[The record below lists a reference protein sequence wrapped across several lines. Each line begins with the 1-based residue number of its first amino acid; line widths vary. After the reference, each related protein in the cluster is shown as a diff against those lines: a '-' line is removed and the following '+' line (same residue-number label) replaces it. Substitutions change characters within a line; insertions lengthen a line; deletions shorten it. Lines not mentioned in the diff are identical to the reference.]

1 MAITTQERTN
11 ILKLTVGLFNAA
23 PGANYMSEFTSVFE
37 ANGHNLAALAGT
49 LGTTGAFQSLY
60 PNFQTAS
67 EFATKFLTTLGLQ
80 GNTEAV
86 DFVTAKFN
94 AGVPKAQIIYD
105 AVVAL
110 DASTS
115 AEFAAAKA
123 ILVNK
128 AAVAENYSV
137 TLAASS
143 TSLAAL
149 QGALANVTADPASV
163 TAANAANAG
172 GNGQTFTLTTGTDNF
187 NPTSAIAGSKTT
199 DGNDTFRAVTSGELT
214 SADVI
219 NGGGGTDTLNATQ
232 AAATAGVT
240 VKPLLTSVEVINLT
254 VNGLAAAATTASSA
268 TLDLGDST
276 GVTQVWL
283 KDATGTGGISGTGAG
298 GAVTTTFNNL
308 AAGVAVGISGG
319 VAGAADGTAAG
330 SIPSLTVGVKDAA
343 TNTADALT
351 INLKDALAGT
361 VTAANIETITLSNSN
376 TTATASSTIAAL
388 TADKVKTLNIDGS
401 GTLTVT
407 ALTGTGATLTNL
419 NIAGSGK
426 NTITTA
432 TATQTALKTI
442 DASTATGNNTVVIS
456 GTAIAN
462 TTVKMGSG
470 ADTVAFDTAAE
481 LNTAKGTEGAITG
494 GDGKDTIKLG
504 NSTTN
509 AAFDSTEVAQ
519 IAKAT
524 GFEVLE
530 TAYAGASNTASVS
543 LVASDFTGIS
553 EFVFSGATTGTAA
566 TGIGGGT
573 TTGAT
578 DAKAAVAVTGVEN
591 NDVFVFS
598 ASQTGGAGASAPSS
612 GDAANGAAAATF
624 AAKVDGGANVLNIT
638 LKSSATDDAA
648 KIVLTGADGVA
659 ATGAHETNGEQSGKA
674 AVIASEFE
682 TVNLVS
688 SGKSATT
695 FTNANKLDGGASATG
710 GTAGDAITVGTNGKL
725 VITGDKHLDLTE
737 GVGGSNATVDA
748 TNFTGMLQV
757 KTTTGNNTLIG
768 GSNKDVLEG
777 GSGVDTYTGNGGA
790 DTFKIATA
798 GEAGTTG
805 AENITDFA
813 LGVGGDT
820 LDLVATTILADRATA
835 LDVKTAITSVEAA
848 DTLTATVSK
857 GIITLAG
864 NATAKIDTVA
874 ELKAIFELLDTDSQ
888 IDVGAIVMGGNTYVL
903 IDNNAATGVVQ
914 DIVQLVGV
922 TSAVGVSTTA
932 ATGYITVA

>member
-1 MAITTQERTN
+1 MSI
-11 ILKLTVGLFNAA
+11 ILALPAQKLVLNA
-23 PGANYMSEFTSVFE
+23 
-37 ANGHNLAALAGT
+37 
-49 LGTTGAFQSLY
+49 
-60 PNFQTAS
+60 
-67 EFATKFLTTLGLQ
+67 FATFTG
-80 GNTEAV
+80 
-86 DFVTAKFN
+86 TA
-94 AGVPKAQIIYD
+94 P
-105 AVVAL
+105 
-110 DASTS
+110 S
-115 AEFAAAKA
+115 AAAFDQHVA
-123 ILVNK
+123 YIDSYGE
-128 AAVAENYSV
+128 AAYVSFLNSVARDIPV
-137 TLAASS
+137 ATLAANLLTNLGLGAVFTQAEAVAYLNSNLS
-143 TSLAAL
+143 NLGGAMTAVATATLNYVSDPSFAKNAEMLAAKTAWTNTAT
-149 QGALANVTADPASV
+149 GALNYSS
-163 TAANAANAG
+163 NAANTSSSALTG
-172 GNGQTFTLTTGTDNF
+172 AVSSGGQTLTLTTGTDNF
-187 NPTSAIAGSKTT
+187 NPTSAVAGMKTT
-199 DGNDTFRAVTSGELT
+199 DGNDIFRAVTSGELT

-219 NGGGGTDTLNATQ
+219 NGGGGTDTLNAVQTG
-232 AAATAGVT
+232 ATAGVT
-240 VKPLLTSVEVINLT
+240 VKPLLTSVEVVNFT
-254 VNGLAAAATTASSA
+254 VNSGATDSNTA

-276 GVTQVWL
+276 GVTEVVL
-283 KDATGTGGISGTGAG
+283 KDALSVNHASNTLG
-298 GAVTTTFNNL
+298 VTFNNV
-308 AAGVAVGISGG
+308 ASGVKVGISGG
-319 VAGAADGTAAG
+319 VKGSSAGVAAD
-330 SIPSLTVGVKDAA
+330 LTVGVKDAA

-351 INLKDALAGT
+351 INLKDALANT

-376 TTATASSTIAAL
+376 TTATATSTIAAL

-442 DASTATGNNTVVIS
+442 DASTATGANTVVIS

-462 TTVKMGSG
+462 TTIKMGSG

-481 LNTAKGTEGAITG
+481 INTAKGTEGAITG
-494 GDGKDTIKLG
+494 GDGKDTIKLS
-504 NSTTN
+504 NN
-509 AAFDSTEVAQ
+509 AANNAFDATEVAQ

-530 TAYAGASNTASVS
+530 TAYVGASNTASVS

-553 EFVFSGATTGTAA
+553 EFVFSGATTGK
-566 TGIGGGT
+566 TGAS
-573 TTGAT
+573 TGAT
-578 DAKAAVAVTGVEN
+578 AGATDSSAAVAVTGVEN

-598 ASQTGGAGASAPSS
+598 ANQTGGAGVSVSNATD
-612 GDAANGAAAATF
+612 DAAAGAAAATF

-638 LKSSATDDAA
+638 LKSSATDDSA
-648 KIVLTGADGVA
+648 KIVLQGAAGVA
-659 ATGAHETNGEQSGKA
+659 GGASTADNSGKA
-674 AVIASEFE
+674 AVVASEFE

-695 FTNANKLDGGASATG
+695 FANTNKLDGGASATG
-710 GTAGDAITVGTNGKL
+710 GTAGDAITIGTNGKL

-748 TNFTGMLQV
+748 KDFTGMLQV

-777 GSGVDTYTGNGGA
+777 GSGVDTYTGNSGT

-805 AENITDFA
+805 GENITDFA
-813 LGVGGDT
+813 LGVGGDI
-820 LDLVATTILADRATA
+820 LDIISATVLADNATA
-835 LDVKTAITSVEAA
+835 TSVFGAITGGVAG

-874 ELKAIFELLDTDSQ
+874 ELKAIFELLDTNSQ
-888 IDVGAIVMGGNTYVL
+888 VDVGAIVMGGNTYVL
-903 IDNNAATGVVQ
+903 IDDNQAAGIVT
-914 DIVQLVGV
+914 DIIQLVGV
-922 TSAVGVSTTA
+922 TTATSVATVA
-932 ATGYITVA
+932 ATGSITIG

>member
-1 MAITTQERTN
+1 MTYFTTGVQLQAALNALPTTKTGQFVAFDSFFYGQQYLGAYAGTLSPIEHFVQIGADRGYKPNATFDPTYYANAFADLKGKGFNSADLLYHFLKYGLDEGRTPN
-11 ILKLTVGLFNAA
+11 AELATFNGTAYLAANPDVAAYVNANLAQFGNSVTNGALAHYVKFGAAEGRAA
-23 PGANYMSEFTSVFE
+23 PGTSV
-37 ANGHNLAALAGT
+37 
-49 LGTTGAFQSLY
+49 S
-60 PNFQTAS
+60 
-67 EFATKFLTTLGLQ
+67 
-80 GNTEAV
+80 
-86 DFVTAKFN
+86 
-94 AGVPKAQIIYD
+94 
-105 AVVAL
+105 
-110 DASTS
+110 
-115 AEFAAAKA
+115 
-123 ILVNK
+123 
-128 AAVAENYSV
+128 
-137 TLAASS
+137 
-143 TSLAAL
+143 
-149 QGALANVTADPASV
+149 
-163 TAANAANAG
+163 
-172 GNGQTFTLTTGTDNF
+172 NGQTFTLTTGTDNF
-187 NPTSAIAGSKTT
+187 NPTSAIAGNKTT

-388 TADKVKTLNIDGS
+388 TADKLKTLNIDGS

-432 TATQTALKTI
+432 TGTQTALKTI

-462 TTVKMGSG
+462 TTIKMGSG
-470 ADTVAFDTAAE
+470 NDTVAFDTAAE

-494 GDGKDTIKLG
+494 GEGKDTIKLG
-504 NSTTN
+504 NSTAN
-509 AAFDSTEVAQ
+509 AAFDATEVAQ

-530 TAYAGASNTASVS
+530 TAYAGASNTVSVS

-553 EFVFSGATTGTAA
+553 EFVFSGATTGK
-566 TGIGGGT
+566 TGAS
-573 TTGAT
+573 TGAT
-578 DAKAAVAVTGVEN
+578 AGATDSSAAVAVTGVEN

-598 ASQTGGAGASAPSS
+598 ANQTGGAGVSVGNTSD
-612 GDAANGAAAATF
+612 DAAAGAAAATF

-638 LKSSATDDAA
+638 LKSSATDATAA
-648 KIVLTGADGVA
+648 ITLQGAAGVA
-659 ATGAHETNGEQSGKA
+659 GGASTADNSGKA
-674 AVIASEFE
+674 AVVASEFE

-688 SGKSATT
+688 SGKSADT

-710 GTAGDAITVGTNGKL
+710 GTAGDAITIGTNGKL

-748 TNFTGMLQV
+748 SGFTGQLQV

-790 DTFKIATA
+790 DTFKIGV

-813 LGVGGDT
+813 LGVGGDI
-820 LDLVATTILADRATA
+820 LDLNGSTAFSILADRTTA
-835 LDVKTAITSVEAA
+835 LDVKTAITSVEGT

>member
-1 MAITTQERTN
+1 M
-11 ILKLTVGLFNAA
+11 
-23 PGANYMSEFTSVFE
+23 
-37 ANGHNLAALAGT
+37 
-49 LGTTGAFQSLY
+49 
-60 PNFQTAS
+60 
-67 EFATKFLTTLGLQ
+67 
-80 GNTEAV
+80 
-86 DFVTAKFN
+86 
-94 AGVPKAQIIYD
+94 
-105 AVVAL
+105 
-110 DASTS
+110 
-115 AEFAAAKA
+115 
-123 ILVNK
+123 
-128 AAVAENYSV
+128 
-137 TLAASS
+137 
-143 TSLAAL
+143 
-149 QGALANVTADPASV
+149 
-163 TAANAANAG
+163 
-172 GNGQTFTLTTGTDNF
+172 
-187 NPTSAIAGSKTT
+187 
-199 DGNDTFRAVTSGELT
+199 TSGELT

-232 AAATAGVT
+232 TAATAGVT
-240 VKPLLTSVEVINLT
+240 VKPLLTSVEVVNFT
-254 VNGLAAAATTASSA
+254 VQANQTDAASSQTA
-268 TLDLGDST
+268 PLDLGDST
-276 GVTQVWL
+276 GVTEVVL
-283 KDATGTGGISGTGAG
+283 KDAVSVNHATNTLG
-298 GAVTTTFNNL
+298 VTFNNV
-308 AAGVAVGISGG
+308 ATGVKVGITGGEKGSSTGVA
-319 VAGAADGTAAG
+319 AN
-330 SIPSLTVGVKDAA
+330 LTVGVKDAA

-351 INLKDALAGT
+351 INLKDALANT

-442 DASTATGNNTVVIS
+442 DASTATGANTVVIS

-530 TAYAGASNTASVS
+530 TAYAGASNTVSVS

-553 EFVFSGATTGTAA
+553 EFVFSGATTGKN
-566 TGIGGGT
+566 
-573 TTGAT
+573 GAT
-578 DAKAAVAVTGVEN
+578 ATASGSVTQGSDAIAVTGVEN
-591 NDVFVFS
+591 SDVFVFT
-598 ASQTGGAGASAPSS
+598 ANQTG
-612 GDAANGAAAATF
+612 AAAVTAAAATNSF
-624 AAKVDGGANVLNIT
+624 SADAGNAAQFNAKVDGGANVLNIT
-638 LKSSATDDAA
+638 LKSSATDDTA
-648 KIVLTGADGVA
+648 KIVLQGGAGDVGQSSSTA
-659 ATGAHETNGEQSGKA
+659 NGQA
-674 AVIASEFE
+674 AVLASEFE

-688 SGKSATT
+688 SGKSAST
-695 FTNANKLDGGASATG
+695 FANANKLDGGAASTG
-710 GTAGDAITVGTNGKL
+710 GTDGDAITLGTNGKL

-748 TNFTGMLQV
+748 SAFTGMLQV

-768 GSNKDVLEG
+768 GSNKDLLEG
-777 GSGVDTYTGNGGA
+777 GSGIDTYTGNGGA

-820 LDLVATTILADRATA
+820 LDLVATMAASNILADRVSAVDLA
-835 LDVKTAITSVEAA
+835 AITGVSTAA
-848 DTLTATVSK
+848 SLVAGDTLTATVK
-857 GIITLAG
+857 NGIITLAG

-874 ELKAIFELLDTDSQ
+874 EIVAIMNGLDAGSD
-888 IDVGAIVMGGNTYVL
+888 IDVGAIVMGGNTYVMVT
-903 IDNNAATGVVQ
+903 NASDAVTDV
-914 DIVQLVGV
+914 IQLVGV
-922 TSAVGVSTTA
+922 TTATSVATVA
-932 ATGYITVA
+932 ATGSITIA

>member
-1 MAITTQERTN
+1 MPLTQTEVQKYYIGFYGRPADP
-11 ILKLTVGLFNAA
+11 VGLAYWMTQDHA
-23 PGANYMSEFTSVFE
+23 
-37 ANGHNLAALAGT
+37 AALAGF
-49 LGTTGAFQSLY
+49 GNSPEYAALY
-60 PNFQTAS
+60 AS
-67 EFATKFLTTLGLQ
+67 M
-80 GNTEAV
+80 
-86 DFVTAKFN
+86 
-94 AGVPKAQIIYD
+94 
-105 AVVAL
+105 
-110 DASTS
+110 
-115 AEFAAAKA
+115 
-123 ILVNK
+123 
-128 AAVAENYSV
+128 SV
-137 TLAASS
+137 TQRVA
-143 TSLAAL
+143 
-149 QGALANVTADPASV
+149 QVYENVLGRTADPAGLIYWSGEMTAGRV
-163 TAANAANAG
+163 NVGNLVTTMMANALNQDVTTIANRVTFANSFTAAIDTTAEIVGYSGDAAAAAARAAMRPVLDTSASLTTATTALATTVSSVVSTG
-172 GNGQTFTLTTGTDNF
+172 SSSSGQTFTLTNGTDNF
-187 NPTSAIAGSKTT
+187 NPTSAVAGNKTT

-219 NGGGGTDTLNATQ
+219 NGGGGTDTLNA
-232 AAATAGVT
+232 AASDGQTI
-240 VKPLLTSVEVINLT
+240 KPLLTSVEVINLT
-254 VNGLAAAATTASSA
+254 VAGPTSTAASSA

-276 GVTQVWL
+276 GVTEVWL
-283 KDATGTGGISGTGAG
+283 KDGVGNNGNSNAGGQLTVNFNNVATG
-298 GAVTTTFNNL
+298 VK
-308 AAGVAVGISGG
+308 VGISGG
-319 VAGAADGTAAG
+319 SAGAAGGGTAGAA
-330 SIPSLTVGVKDAA
+330 PSLTVAVKDAA

-351 INLKDALAGT
+351 IALKDANATT

-442 DASTATGNNTVVIS
+442 DASTATGANTVVIS

-462 TTVKMGSG
+462 TTIKMGSG

-481 LNTAKGTEGAITG
+481 INTAKGTEGAITG
-494 GDGKDTIKLG
+494 GDGKDTIKLS
-504 NSTTN
+504 NN
-509 AAFDSTEVAQ
+509 AANNAFDATEVAQ

-530 TAYAGASNTASVS
+530 TAYVGASNTASVS

-553 EFVFSGATTGTAA
+553 EFVFSGATTGKIGASTGATA
-566 TGIGGGT
+566 
-573 TTGAT
+573 GAT
-578 DAKAAVAVTGVEN
+578 DASAAVAVTGVEN

-598 ASQTGGAGASAPSS
+598 ANQTGGAGVSV
-612 GDAANGAAAATF
+612 GNTTDDDAAAGAAAATF

-638 LKSSATDDAA
+638 LKSSATDATAA
-648 KIVLTGADGVA
+648 ITLQGAAGVA
-659 ATGAHETNGEQSGKA
+659 GGASTADNSGKA
-674 AVIASEFE
+674 AVVASEFE

-688 SGKSATT
+688 SGKSADT

-710 GTAGDAITVGTNGKL
+710 GTAGDAITIGTNGKL

-748 TNFTGMLQV
+748 SGFTGMLQV

-790 DTFKIATA
+790 DTFKIGV

-813 LGVGGDT
+813 LGVGGDI
-820 LDLVATTILADRATA
+820 LDLNGATAFSILADRTTA
-835 LDVKTAITSVEAA
+835 LDVKTAITSVEGT

-864 NATAKIDTVA
+864 NAVAKIDTVA
-874 ELKAIFELLDTDSQ
+874 ELKAVFELLDTDSK

-903 IDNNAATGVVQ
+903 VDDNQATGIVT
-914 DIVQLVGV
+914 DIIQLVGV
-922 TSAVGVSTTA
+922 TTATSVATVA
-932 ATGYITVA
+932 ATGSITIA